1 MMPPFSQN
9 VLLIKLVSAAF
20 TVMLLSACTLKT
32 VAPIVNIDASD
43 EITIYG
49 SLPADQGL
57 NLQMT
62 ARFESTNKWCGNYV
76 DISHV
81 YQLSETLDI
90 NVEKSADQYQARFF
104 RDAIMKGECD
114 WSLIYVSAEL
124 TDKSASKDWRNFY
137 NATPKDLAAKYLESI
152 MPKDENHLLEVNCK
166 AAPKSSVISNGSS
179 EVSIQKDLKC
189 DGKGMY
195 LVPKIHSYHVNYQY
209 FEN

>member
-32 VAPIVNIDASD
+32 EAPIVNIDASD

-114 WSLIYVSAEL
+114 WSLI
-124 TDKSASKDWRNFY
+124 
-137 NATPKDLAAKYLESI
+137 
-152 MPKDENHLLEVNCK
+152 
-166 AAPKSSVISNGSS
+166 
-179 EVSIQKDLKC
+179 
-189 DGKGMY
+189 
-195 LVPKIHSYHVNYQY
+195 
-209 FEN
+209 